1 MPGVMTIGFAL
12 AAAVPTKAQAP
23 DSDLA
28 RIRTALNHLAV
39 LTMLLAASVST
50 GCATIAHGSKQD
62 VMVLSDPTAANV
74 FIGSKQVGV
83 TPVRLT
89 LKRRNRTVLRFEKDG
104 FEATEIPLK
113 RGADGWL
120 TADLLLPLNPL
131 ARQGLDSADDW
142 PKMAATGIAQLLTID
157 WLTGAAYK
165 LPKSVTAVLPPRL
178 RPAPDDRSLLRAR
191 SSLDRPR

>member
-1 MPGVMTIGFAL
+1 MLSVMTIGFVP
-12 AAAVPTKAQAP
+12 AAAVPTHSPAP

-28 RIRTALNHLAV
+28 RIRTPLNHLAV
-39 LTMLLAASVST
+39 PTMLLAASVST

-104 FEATEIPLK
+104 FVAMEIPLK
-113 RGADGWL
+113 RSADGWL
-120 TADLLLPLNPL
+120 GADVALALNPL
-131 ARQGLDSADDW
+131 AGQGLDSTADW
-142 PKMAATGIAQLLTID
+142 PKMAATAMVELMAID
-157 WLTGAAYK
+157 WATGAACK
-165 LPKSVTAVLPPRL
+165 LPKSVTAVLPPRPH
-178 RPAPDDRSLLRAR
+178 PAPDDPTHPPAR